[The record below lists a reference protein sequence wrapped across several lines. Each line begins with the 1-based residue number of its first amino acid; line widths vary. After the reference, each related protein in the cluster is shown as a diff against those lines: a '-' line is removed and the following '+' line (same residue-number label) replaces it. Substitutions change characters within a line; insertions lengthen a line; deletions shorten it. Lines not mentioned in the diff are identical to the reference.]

1 MQQSTHSVGD
11 RKAAKEIGE
20 SLNGTPRKATVGPP
34 SERLEHYPQE
44 SKFLAPSVFTF
55 PQTYLDVS
63 RISLPLMFNPKVS
76 DNVTNTHPF
85 SFSELFFSYPGT

>member
-11 RKAAKEIGE
+11 RKAAKEIRE
-20 SLNGTPRKATVGPP
+20 SLNGTPRKATVDP
-34 SERLEHYPQE
+34 SEWLEHYPQE
-44 SKFLAPSVFTF
+44 SKFPAPSVFTF

-63 RISLPLMFNPKVS
+63 RISLPLMFNPKVL

-85 SFSELFFSYPGT
+85 SFSELFFSYPGA